1 MTKNYSF
8 LKQYPVFIYYILT
21 FAISF
26 GGFLLIGSSGFFAGT
41 NWETDPRFQIAVLA
55 MLAGPPIASIILTI
69 LISGKSGL
77 RELFSHLSRWRVNG
91 RWYLDAL
98 LIAPFLQALVLF
110 ILSIF
115 SLEFL
120 PAIFKTNDKI
130 SLLLPGILVG
140 IAGGFVEE
148 LGWTGFAI
156 PRLLNRY
163 NALTTGVIVGIL
175 WGVWHL
181 LQMIWVGVSSYAT
194 VAPAIFLP
202 IYFISSI
209 AALTAFRIL
218 MVRVYEHTE
227 SLFLVIIMHASYIF
241 STLFVFASPI
251 KGVPFLIYSCA
262 FTAALWI
269 VVAFVIKHGGFK
281 KVVLVK

>member
-1 MTKNYSF
+1 MTKTYSF
-8 LKQYPVFIYYILT
+8 LKQYPVFIFYILT

-26 GGFLLIGSSGFFAGT
+26 GGFLLVGSSGFLAGT
-41 NWETDPRFQIAVLA
+41 NWETDPRFQIAVLI

-69 LISGKSGL
+69 LISGKLGL
-77 RELFSHLSRWRVNG
+77 RELLFHLSRWRVSS

-98 LIAPFLQALVLF
+98 LIAPFLQVLVLF